1 MCNWPILCSCE
12 AALFSFRAN
21 DDKCDFHGNKSENT
35 IYSFQQETGR
45 FIIMDR
51 FSSTSVFITN
61 PQPSLTPTLPP
72 PSPAQLAPLSPPAD
86 GGELPPSV
94 EQRSGQ
100 LVFTKVTRSDA
111 GDYMCVAS
119 NSLQGEIRAVV
130 TLTVAGESHY
140 PPGAGPPWKERL
152 ASRPPPT
159 PPSFPL

>member
-1 MCNWPILCSCE
+1 MCNCE

-21 DDKCDFHGNKSENT
+21 DDECDFHGNKSENT
-35 IYSFQQETGR
+35 IYSFQQGTGR

-51 FSSTSVFITN
+51 FASTSVFITN
-61 PQPSLTPTLPP
+61 PHLTPTLPP
-72 PSPAQLAPLSPPAD
+72 PSPAQLAPPSLPAD

-140 PPGAGPPWKERL
+140 PQSQATKEGKTHL
-152 ASRPPPT
+152 PPPSPILPALIRH
-159 PPSFPL
+159 PPHI

>member
-1 MCNWPILCSCE
+1 MCNCE
-12 AALFSFRAN
+12 AALFSFRVN

-35 IYSFQQETGR
+35 IYSFQQGTGR

-61 PQPSLTPTLPP
+61 PQPYLTPTLPP
-72 PSPAQLAPLSPPAD
+72 PSPAQLVPLSPPAD

-100 LVFTKVTRSDA
+100 LIFTKVTRSDA

-140 PPGAGPPWKERL
+140 PR
-152 ASRPPPT
+152 SRPTMEGKRLTSRLP